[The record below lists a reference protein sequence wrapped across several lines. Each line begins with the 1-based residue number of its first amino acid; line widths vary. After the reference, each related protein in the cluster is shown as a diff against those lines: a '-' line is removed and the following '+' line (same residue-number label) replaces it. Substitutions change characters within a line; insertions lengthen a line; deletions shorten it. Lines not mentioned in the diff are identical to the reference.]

1 MYLLNK
7 YLRVHVFL
15 WNKLCKKNI
24 ISQADIPKKNHYKYV
39 TVFVPFPRDFDS
51 KEKKHQAKPA
61 KLSFDS
67 FVRAI
72 LLISKVKHRHRTY
85 LRRIPSPHFLP
96 SKWIPSSTFLYSLY
110 FESCLISAKFVPFSL
125 FSCSLPK
132 GHVGLHLNWWIWV
145 GFCLQQILLVCNPRL
160 IGFHRFWPTGFFIL
174 LFFGGDWNLLFFNLE
189 FACE

>member
-1 MYLLNK
+1 MVTYLS
-7 YLRVHVFL
+7 RFHAIF
-15 WNKLCKKNI
+15 I
-24 ISQADIPKKNHYKYV
+24 
-39 TVFVPFPRDFDS
+39 
-51 KEKKHQAKPA
+51 EKKRSTERSQPGC
-61 KLSFDS
+61 LPIPSC
-67 FVRAI
+67 VRFFWY
-72 LLISKVKHRHRTY
+72 SKATHRHRTHLRRHLTD
-85 LRRIPSPHFLP
+85 LRRIPGPHFLP
-96 SKWIPSSTFLYSLY
+96 SKWIPSSTFLYSLS